1 MVMRVTQRGMY
12 SDMISRMN
20 TTLAQLME
28 SNNQSSS
35 QKKINSPSDD
45 PIGTVRVL
53 NGRDTLSSLTQYSE
67 NISMA
72 EGWLSLADSTMTSVS
87 TVVTSIKEL
96 AEQAAT
102 GTLTDDNREQISYE
116 LRELFEQLISLANTT
131 YSGNSLFAG
140 QKTDTAAFT
149 EGLWLTTNDDALS
162 DVSFSISGDS
172 DSTVLVQFS
181 ESGELSTQPAF
192 RYSTDGGT
200 TWTDGTYSATAP
212 TGMARLEL
220 GEGLYID
227 MDSTATV
234 TASADTDDSDG
245 TWLWI
250 RPTAIYQGDDADTS
264 EVDPVSGSGILAT
277 SDGTFESNV
286 VVRVD
291 DDVDLSVSGAP
302 FTYSYS
308 TDGGLT
314 WVEGNT
320 SSVIASGAAILPVP
334 GGLLKLTA
342 DSSTT
347 IAAGDQYVI
356 RPRTAYIEV
365 QISSAQTITLNG
377 VGKDIFGG
385 LYADPDSGGTLEAVT
400 IDGSLDANLFEVVGK
415 LVGYLETNN
424 QEGCQE
430 CLDALTDSQQTILNY
445 AADVGGRENRLTAAE
460 TFLENLQANTEE
472 QISNTE
478 DVDLAALLVK
488 ISQQELAYQAVLES
502 SSTIMGLSLMDYL

>member
-1 MVMRVTQRGMY
+1 
-12 SDMISRMN
+12 
-20 TTLAQLME
+20 
-28 SNNQSSS
+28 
-35 QKKINSPSDD
+35 
-45 PIGTVRVL
+45 
-53 NGRDTLSSLTQYSE
+53 
-67 NISMA
+67 
-72 EGWLSLADSTMTSVS
+72 MTSVS

-131 YSGNSLFAG
+131 YSGSSIFAG
-140 QKTDTAAFT
+140 QKTDSAAFA
-149 EGLWLTTNDDALS
+149 EGLWMTTNDDTLS
-162 DVSFSISGDS
+162 DVSFSISGDTE
-172 DSTVLVQFS
+172 STVLVQFS
-181 ESGELSTQPAF
+181 ESGALSTQPAF
-192 RYSTDGGT
+192 RYSTDGGE

-220 GEGLYID
+220 GDGLYID
-227 MDSTATV
+227 MDETAVV

-264 EVDPVSGSGILAT
+264 EVDPISGSGILAT

-291 DDVDLSVSGAP
+291 QDVDLSVSGAS

-314 WVEGNT
+314 WTEGNT
-320 SSVIASGAAILPVP
+320 SSVVASGSAILPVP
-334 GGLLKLTA
+334 GGLLTLTE
-342 DSSTT
+342 DTSST

-356 RPRTAYIEV
+356 RPRTAYIEA

-385 LYADPDSGGTLEAVT
+385 VYADPDTGGTLEVVA
-400 IDGSLDANLFEVVGK
+400 IDGSLDANLFDVVGK

-430 CLDALTDSQQTILNY
+430 CLDALTTSQQAILNY
-445 AADVGGRENRLTAAE
+445 AADVGGRENRLAAAE
-460 TFLENLQANTEE
+460 TFLENLQATTEE

-502 SSTIMGLSLMDYL
+502 SSTIMNLSLMDYI